1 MDDFLLTF
9 VPLFVA
15 VDPLGVLPLFLGLT
29 HNMETRDVRRA
40 IYRSVATAAML
51 ALGFA
56 AGGPLVLEV
65 LGITVEDFQIAGG
78 LLLLALAL
86 RELLTEKELQQRVDM
101 SSVGVGVVPLGVPLI
116 TGPAVLTTSMLQV
129 DQYGLILVGMAII
142 ANMLIA
148 GLVFRFGNAL
158 RRLLGS
164 SGASIASKIS
174 NLILAAIGV
183 MMLRQGFQG
192 LFAAAVGEA
201 I

>member
-29 HNMETRDVRRA
+29 HNMERRDVRRV
-40 IYRSVATAAML
+40 IYRSVATAALL

-129 DQYGLILVGMAII
+129 DQYGLILVGMAIV
-142 ANMLIA
+142 ANMAIA

-158 RRLLGS
+158 RRVLGS

-183 MMLRQGFQG
+183 MMVRQGFQG

>member
-40 IYRSVATAAML
+40 IYRSVTTATIL

-56 AGGPLVLEV
+56 AGGPVVLEV

-86 RELLTEKELQQRVDM
+86 RELLTEKELQQRVDL

-116 TGPAVLTTSMLQV
+116 TGPAVLTTAMLQV
-129 DQYGLILVGMAII
+129 DQYGLMLVGMAIV

-158 RRLLGS
+158 RRVLGS

>member
-9 VPLFVA
+9 VPMFVA

-40 IYRSVATAAML
+40 IYRSVATATIL
-51 ALGFA
+51 ALAFA
-56 AGGPLVLEV
+56 AGGPVVLEV

-164 SGASIASKIS
+164 SGTSIASKIS